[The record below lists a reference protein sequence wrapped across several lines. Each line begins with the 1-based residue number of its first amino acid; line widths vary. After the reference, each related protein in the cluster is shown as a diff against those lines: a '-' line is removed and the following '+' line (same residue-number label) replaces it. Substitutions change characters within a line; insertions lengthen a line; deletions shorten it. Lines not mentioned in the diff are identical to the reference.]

1 MRDPAICASDA
12 PARFWLIA
20 LCTAAPSLMDFEPEE
35 EEEELVPVCAWVIT
49 MQDRRNDRIKLIFFI
64 LYKVFK

>member
-35 EEEELVPVCAWVIT
+35 LVPVCAWVIT
-49 MQDRRNDRIKLIFFI
+49 MPDRRNDRIKLIFFI
-64 LYKVFK
+64 LYKNFKCGL